1 MSEGMLTE
9 FAPAKLNLDLL
20 VTGRRDDG
28 YHELD
33 SMVLFAPVGDTIAY
47 DPDADG
53 LGLEL
58 TGPFA
63 RDLAADEDNLVLKAA
78 RLLARHAG
86 RPVSGRLTLEKH
98 LPVASGIG
106 GGSADAA
113 ATLRLLDRAW
123 GLGLGNARLRDLGA
137 ALGADVPVC
146 VYARPARMRGTGE
159 RLDPLRGLPPL
170 AMVLVNPGVAS
181 STVEV
186 FRALEAPGGP
196 RDGGILPNPGPL
208 VLVRYLAES
217 RNDLEAP
224 AIALRPA
231 IGKALAVLRSFET
244 CTLARM
250 SGSGATCFGLFLDL
264 AKASQAAELIA
275 RAAPGW
281 WVRAVEVAQT
291 A

>member
-28 YHELD
+28 WHELD
-33 SMVLFAPVGDTIAY
+33 SMVLFAPVGDTVGY
-47 DPDADG
+47 EPADR
-53 LGLEL
+53 LSLEI

-63 RDLAADEDNLVLKAA
+63 ADLAADDDNLVLRAA
-78 RLLARHAG
+78 HCLASHAG
-86 RPVSGRLTLEKH
+86 RPATGRLVLEKH

-106 GGSADAA
+106 AGSADAA

-137 ALGADVPVC
+137 SLGADVPVC

-186 FRALEAPGGP
+186 FRALAAPGGT

-208 VLVRYLAES
+208 VLVRYLTES

-224 AIALRPA
+224 AMALRPT

-244 CTLARM
+244 CALARM
-250 SGSGATCFGLFLDL
+250 SGSGATCFGLFLDI

-275 RAAPGW
+275 RAAPSW
-281 WVRAVEVAQT
+281 WVRAVEITQPA
-291 A
+291 